1 MRLPSLN
8 ALRAFEAAARHRSFA
23 RAAEELCVTEGAIS
37 RHVKLLETALQVELF
52 RRLPRGLVLT
62 DAGRNFQPIL
72 EAAFESI
79 AEGARDLQ
87 RQPRHLKVICPPT
100 FSIRWLLPRLD
111 RFKQQWPA
119 IDVRLTTAPF
129 DWEIFFGGEFDLAFD
144 CGYPNRPKDI
154 EAVLVLQSLCTPVCS
169 PRLLERGVP
178 LTSPADLV
186 HHNLLHE
193 TPDRHDWRVWAGRFA
208 PNLLDL
214 NSGEVLPTADMAYR
228 AAAMG
233 QGIAIGDL
241 SVLHEEIA
249 SGALVQPFKD
259 MQVCDN
265 TEAYHLCARRDCWA
279 DPRIATFHKWVLDEA
294 NKGEPI

>member
-1 MRLPSLN
+1 M
-8 ALRAFEAAARHRSFA
+8 
-23 RAAEELCVTEGAIS
+23 TEGAIS
-37 RHVKLLETALQVELF
+37 RHVKLLEEALQVELF
-52 RRLPRGLVLT
+52 RRLPRRLVLT

-72 EAAFESI
+72 AAAFESI
-79 AEGARDLQ
+79 AAGAQDLQ

-119 IDVRLTTAPF
+119 IGVRLTTAPY

-144 CGYPNRPKDI
+144 CGNPNRPKDI

-169 PRLLERGVP
+169 PKLLERGVP

-193 TPDRHDWRVWAGRFA
+193 TPDRHDWKVWAGRFA

-214 NSGEVLPTADMAYR
+214 NSGEVLPSADMAYR

-233 QGIAIGDL
+233 QVVAI
-241 SVLHEEIA
+241 
-249 SGALVQPFKD
+249 
-259 MQVCDN
+259 
-265 TEAYHLCARRDCWA
+265 
-279 DPRIATFHKWVLDEA
+279 
-294 NKGEPI
+294 

>member
-8 ALRAFEAAARHRSFA
+8 ALRAFEAAARHESFA

-52 RRLPRGLVLT
+52 RRLPRRLVLT

-72 EAAFESI
+72 AAAFESI
-79 AEGARDLQ
+79 AAGAQDVQ

-119 IDVRLTTAPF
+119 IGIRVTTAPF

-154 EAVLVLQSLCTPVCS
+154 EAVLVLQSFGTPVCS
-169 PRLLERGVP
+169 TKLLERGVP
-178 LTSPADLV
+178 ITFPADLV

-193 TPDRHDWRVWAGRFA
+193 TPDRHDWKVWAGRFA
-208 PNLLDL
+208 PNLLDV
-214 NSGEVLPTADMAYR
+214 NSGEVFPSADMAYR

-233 QGIAIGDL
+233 QGVAIGDL
-241 SVLHEEIA
+241 SVLHDEIA
-249 SGALVQPFKD
+249 KGELVLPFKD
-259 MQVCDN
+259 MQISDD
-265 TEAYHLCARRDCWA
+265 TEAYHLCCRKDCWT
-279 DPRIATFHKWVLDEA
+279 DPRIAAFHKWVSDEA
-294 NKGEPI
+294 TWS